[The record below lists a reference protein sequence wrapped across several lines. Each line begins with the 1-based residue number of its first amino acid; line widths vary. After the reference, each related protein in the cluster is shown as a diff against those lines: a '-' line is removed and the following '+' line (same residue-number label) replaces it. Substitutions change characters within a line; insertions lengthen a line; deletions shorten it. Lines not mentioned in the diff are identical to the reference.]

1 MVELKE
7 KCAKEKEEIDR
18 LKAEILDQEA
28 SKTQQEQEM
37 NKQLLQL
44 EALHKEHEELKNQVA
59 TSRSE
64 INRMQAENQTVQRD
78 INQVRKRTSTFLTI
92 GDGNNVHFVGN

>member
-1 MVELKE
+1 MDELKE
-7 KCAKEKEEIDR
+7 RCAKEKEEIER
-18 LKAEILDQEA
+18 LKGEILDQEA
-28 SKTQQEQEM
+28 SKSQQEQEM

-44 EALHKEHEELKNQVA
+44 EALHKEHEELKNRVE

-78 INQVRKRTSTFLTI
+78 INQVRCNT
-92 GDGNNVHFVGN
+92 HF